1 MSNNDEKK
9 LGKSE
14 YFELREKRLKLVY
27 RILYVIVAIWVA
39 TLISIGTQ
47 EMTTEIA
54 PMYAFLL
61 AATSLLVIN
70 IIKYSLMEFR
80 CMKVVG
86 NIEESLLKQ
95 TEERYDNIWKSF
107 SVILSLNALFMLLHM
122 SFSSVFNTE
131 TLTVIFCVCILYF
144 LVWSFIELFKKKF
157 KDITIR
163 IFDIV
168 GLVVGAIT
176 AYSICSIMC
185 LVMIK

>member
-1 MSNNDEKK
+1 MSNNDEKQ

-27 RILYVIVAIWVA
+27 RILYVIVAIWIAV
-39 TLISIGTQ
+39 LISIGTQ

-61 AATSLLVIN
+61 AASSLLIIN

-122 SFSSVFNTE
+122 LFSSVFNTE
-131 TLTVIFCVCILYF
+131 TLTVIFCVFILYF

>member
-27 RILYVIVAIWVA
+27 RILYVIVAIWIA
-39 TLISIGTQ
+39 ALISIGTQ

-61 AATSLLVIN
+61 AASSLLIIN

-86 NIEESLLKQ
+86 NIEESLFCTCG
-95 TEERYDNIWKSF
+95 TEA
-107 SVILSLNALFMLLHM
+107 LSLTEMREENIQRSSRRTANNGREFIILERIIASLPSTKPLKRITGKDFAVTLHTLVK
-122 SFSSVFNTE
+122 SKTKISATYAIRQGSIGCTRPSE
-131 TLTVIFCVCILYF
+131 TMDHC
-144 LVWSFIELFKKKF
+144 
-157 KDITIR
+157 
-163 IFDIV
+163 
-168 GLVVGAIT
+168 
-176 AYSICSIMC
+176 
-185 LVMIK
+185 

>member
-1 MSNNDEKK
+1 MTNNDEKK
-9 LGKSE
+9 LSKSE
-14 YFELREKRLKLVY
+14 YFDLREKRLKLVY

-39 TLISIGTQ
+39 ALISIGTQ
-47 EMTTEIA
+47 KMTTEIA
-54 PMYAFLL
+54 PIYAFLL
-61 AATSLLVIN
+61 AASSLIIIN

-122 SFSSVFNTE
+122 SFPSAFNAT
-131 TLTVIFCVCILYF
+131 TLMTVLCVCILYF
-144 LVWSFIELFKKKF
+144 LVWSFIELFKKEF
-157 KDITIR
+157 KDKTFR

>member
-1 MSNNDEKK
+1 MSNNEEKK

-61 AATSLLVIN
+61 ASSSLFIIN

-86 NIEESLLKQ
+86 TIDESLLKQ

-122 SFSSVFNTE
+122 SFSSVFNTG

-185 LVMIK
+185 LVIIK

>member
-27 RILYVIVAIWVA
+27 RILYVIVAIWIA
-39 TLISIGTQ
+39 TLISAGTQ
-47 EMTTEIA
+47 EMTVDIA

-61 AATSLLVIN
+61 AASSLLIIN

-107 SVILSLNALFMLLHM
+107 SVILSLSALLMLLQM
-122 SFSSVFNTE
+122 SFSSVFNTT
-131 TLTVIFCVCILYF
+131 TLMVIFCVCILYF
-144 LVWSFIELFKKKF
+144 SVWSFIELFIKNF

-176 AYSICSIMC
+176 AYSICALMC

>member
-61 AATSLLVIN
+61 ASSSLLIIN

-95 TEERYDNIWKSF
+95 TEERYDNIWKPF

-122 SFSSVFNTE
+122 LFSSVFNTE

-163 IFDIV
+163 IFDII

>member
-1 MSNNDEKK
+1 
-9 LGKSE
+9 
-14 YFELREKRLKLVY
+14 
-27 RILYVIVAIWVA
+27 
-39 TLISIGTQ
+39 
-47 EMTTEIA
+47 
-54 PMYAFLL
+54 
-61 AATSLLVIN
+61 
-70 IIKYSLMEFR
+70 
-80 CMKVVG
+80 MKVVG

-157 KDITIR
+157 KDITIK

-185 LVMIK
+185 LVTIK